1 MAYLWGQ
8 LIPMDGNTVECCENN
23 NVKAQ
28 NGNELRLCS
37 AIDEERVQEDEKKNQ
52 QTRWYSS
59 LYSTPMFGEMR
70 YEVNRKFGFCV
81 QKDGT
86 TTNLIETLSKKTIC
100 VHKEGLNN
108 KFSGG
113 IGCNYFIKQ
122 SECNANENVDVGF
135 CGEVFDGSLDD
146 EKSLITKYNKLLN
159 KCYSKNQNNYNIK
172 NQSDIDCV
180 KAIICLKSILITNT
194 NDWNNGISLSTST
207 SFDFKN

>member
-1 MAYLWGQ
+1 
-8 LIPMDGNTVECCENN
+8 
-23 NVKAQ
+23 
-28 NGNELRLCS
+28 
-37 AIDEERVQEDEKKNQ
+37 
-52 QTRWYSS
+52 
-59 LYSTPMFGEMR
+59 MFGEMR

-86 TTNLIETLSKKTIC
+86 TTNLIENMGTSLSKETIC
-100 VHKEGLNN
+100 VQKDGLNN

-113 IGCNYFIKQ
+113 IQCNYFIKQ
-122 SECNANENVDVGF
+122 SECNAKENVDVGF

-146 EKSLITKYNKLLN
+146 RKSLITKYNKLVN
-159 KCYSKNQNNYNIK
+159 KCYSKNPNNYNIK

-194 NDWNNGISLSTST
+194 NDWNSGVSLSPYS

>member
-1 MAYLWGQ
+1 
-8 LIPMDGNTVECCENN
+8 MDGNTVSCCENN
-23 NVKAQ
+23 GVKDQ

-37 AIDEERVQEDEKKNQ
+37 AIDKERVQADEEKNQ

-70 YEVNRKFGFCV
+70 HEVNRKFGFCV

-86 TTNLIETLSKKTIC
+86 TTNLIENMDSSSIATIC
-100 VHKEGLNN
+100 VQKDGLNN
-108 KFSGG
+108 KISWGKRD
-113 IGCNYFIKQ
+113 IQCNYFIKQ
-122 SECNANENVDVGF
+122 SECNAKENVDVGF
-135 CGEVFDGSLDD
+135 CGEVFDGSVDD

-159 KCYSKNQNNYNIK
+159 KCYSKNPNNYNIK

-180 KAIICLKSILITNT
+180 KAIICLKSILITDT
-194 NDWNNGISLSTST
+194 NDWNSGVSLSLTT